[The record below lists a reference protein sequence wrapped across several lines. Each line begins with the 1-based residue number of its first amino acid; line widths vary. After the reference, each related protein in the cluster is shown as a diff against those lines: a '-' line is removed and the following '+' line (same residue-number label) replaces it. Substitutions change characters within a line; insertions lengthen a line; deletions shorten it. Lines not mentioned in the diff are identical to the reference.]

1 MRLESGLEREQCAMK
16 QQVENIYCYFAG
28 STASTV
34 MKQIKMFD
42 ENTGHNVMSHAI
54 SIHSIPNIQSE
65 TRLERMIEQFIAG
78 VSDIED

>member
-1 MRLESGLEREQCAMK
+1 M
-16 QQVENIYCYFAG
+16 AG
-28 STASTV
+28 STASAV
-34 MKQIKMFD
+34 MRQIKMFD
-42 ENTGHNVMSHAI
+42 ENTGHDVMSHAI

>member
-1 MRLESGLEREQCAMK
+1 
-16 QQVENIYCYFAG
+16 
-28 STASTV
+28 
-34 MKQIKMFD
+34 MFD

-65 TRLERMIEQFIAG
+65 TQLEWMIEQFIAG